1 MYKLIAIDL
10 DGTLLNSKGEISIKN
25 KQAIQKAIQ
34 KNVEIVL
41 TSGRPIMSVK
51 NLANEI
57 GANNYMIC
65 GNGAIIYDI
74 QNEKII
80 YDRFIEKDKVLQ
92 IINICEENNI
102 FYTLYTKDV
111 ILTKKL
117 NYDILFYSQENE
129 NKEESKKTNIKIV
142 QDMKEYVKK
151 TKNEKYLKINI
162 CDNNKK
168 VFENII
174 KKLRKIKN
182 IDVLDVGHLARKTI
196 KNGNEEFCME
206 YYYTEITN
214 TNVDKWEALENLINK
229 LGIKQEE
236 VIAIGD
242 NVNDSKMIQNAGLGV
257 VMGNAAPY
265 IKENADF
272 IAKDNDSDGVAQI
285 IEEKIYIKE

>member
-10 DGTLLNSKGEISIKN
+10 DGTLLNSKGEVSIKN
-25 KQAIQKAIQ
+25 KKAIQKALN
-34 KNVEIVL
+34 KYVEVVL

-65 GNGAIIYDI
+65 GNGAITYDI

-80 YDRFIEKDKVLQ
+80 YDRFIEKEKVLQ
-92 IINICEENNI
+92 IIKICEENSI
-102 FYTLYTKDV
+102 FYTVYTKDE
-111 ILTKKL
+111 ILTQKL
-117 NYDILFYSQENE
+117 NYDILFYNQENA

-142 QDMKEYVKK
+142 KNMEEYIR
-151 TKNEKYLKINI
+151 KNKSQKYLKVNI
-162 CDNNKK
+162 CDDNKA

-174 KKLRKIKN
+174 RKLREISN
-182 IDVLDVGHLARKTI
+182 IDVLDVGHLSRKTI
-196 KNGNEEFCME
+196 KNGNEQYNME

-229 LGIKQEE
+229 LGIKKEE

-242 NVNDSKMIQNAGLGV
+242 NVNDIQMLRNAGLGA

-265 IKENADF
+265 IKENADI
-272 IAKDNDSDGVAQI
+272 IANDNDSDGVAQI
-285 IEEKIYIKE
+285 IEENIK

>member
-1 MYKLIAIDL
+1 MYKLIAIDI

-25 KQAIQKAIQ
+25 KKAIQKAIQ

-65 GNGAIIYDI
+65 GNGAITYDI
-74 QNEKII
+74 QNEEII

-92 IINICEENNI
+92 IIKICEQNSI
-102 FYTLYTKDV
+102 FYTLYTKDE

-117 NYDILFYSQENE
+117 NYDILFYNQENAS
-129 NKEESKKTNIKIV
+129 KEESKKTNIKIV
-142 QDMKEYVKK
+142 QNIEEHVEKSKR
-151 TKNEKYLKINI
+151 EKYLKINI
-162 CDNNKK
+162 CDYDKS

-174 KKLRKIKN
+174 RKLREIN
-182 IDVLDVGHLARKTI
+182 DIDVLDVGHMSRKTI
-196 KNGNEEFCME
+196 KDGNQEFCME

-214 TNVDKWEALENLINK
+214 TDVDKWNALENLINK
-229 LGIKQEE
+229 LGIKKEE

-242 NVNDSKMIQNAGLGV
+242 NVNDSKMVENAGLGV

-272 IAKDNDSDGVAQI
+272 VAKDNDSDGVAQI
-285 IEEKIYIKE
+285 IEENI